1 MAFNVSKSL
10 SARCVFMAHIREGR
24 YHDGTFLGKS
34 ESWLPPLPVPSPPLL
49 SLSARLRCS
58 SPFPIYLLADKDRL
72 AKSIGRNPPPAFATL
87 ARRTGRGGTTTT
99 GRTDGQA

>member
-1 MAFNVSKSL
+1 MGNRRMGPPLPFAGRSECDCSYAHWIIIIGPVNAKWPLLYVSKSL

-49 SLSARLRCS
+49 SLSA
-58 SPFPIYLLADKDRL
+58 PLAL
-72 AKSIGRNPPPAFATL
+72 FIAVSHLSIGR
-87 ARRTGRGGTTTT
+87 
-99 GRTDGQA
+99 